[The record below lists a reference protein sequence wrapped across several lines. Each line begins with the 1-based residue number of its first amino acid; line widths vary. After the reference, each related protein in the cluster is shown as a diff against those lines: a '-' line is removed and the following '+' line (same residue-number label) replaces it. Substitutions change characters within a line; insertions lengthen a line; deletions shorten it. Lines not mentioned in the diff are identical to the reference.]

1 LTDITA
7 DPRYLEARR
16 YACRVRGFYIH
27 ATVFVLV
34 NAGLFA
40 LSLVTQR
47 GHSGFAWG
55 TFGWGI
61 GLLAHGLSVF
71 AFGNLFGRS
80 WEERKIREYL
90 ERRP

>member
-1 LTDITA
+1 MTDITD

-16 YACRVRGFYIH
+16 YACRLRGFYIH

-34 NAGLFA
+34 NAGFLA
-40 LSLVTQR
+40 LNFITHR
-47 GHSGFAWG
+47 NHFGFAWA

-71 AFGNLFGRS
+71 AFGNAFGRQ
-80 WEERKIREYL
+80 WEERTIRRYL